1 MTHEAFTER
10 EAEREEAREEEQRES
25 EIGLPADSLGRIR
38 LTGCVVYDC
47 AKRTHTH
54 RRSE

>member
-10 EAEREEAREEEQRES
+10 EAEREKGREEEERES
-25 EIGLPADSLGRIR
+25 EIGLPADSLGSNR

-47 AKRTHTH
+47 AKHAHTQTQ
-54 RRSE
+54 